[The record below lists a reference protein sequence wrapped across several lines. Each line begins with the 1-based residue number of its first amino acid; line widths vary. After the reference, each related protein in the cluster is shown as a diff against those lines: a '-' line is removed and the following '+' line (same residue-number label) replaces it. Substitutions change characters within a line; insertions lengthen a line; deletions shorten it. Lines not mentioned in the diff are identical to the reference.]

1 MEISGN
7 DLGMKAHK
15 AFHQH
20 LGMSGQIKTDILKA
34 MVENLD
40 IFKREIIIE
49 NQKDLKQGK
58 IDGLS
63 TAMLDRLLLDEKKI
77 EKIKE
82 AIENIISLSDPI
94 GMIEYSFNTVEGLVI
109 HQERV
114 PIGVILIIFESRP
127 NIVPEIAA
135 LSLKSGNACILRGGK
150 EAIRSNVILGKVICE
165 SLKKVGVNKNLIQI
179 IDTPD
184 KKLVTSLLQAG
195 DFIDLVI
202 PRGGKGLIEFVSKN
216 SVIPVVKHDD
226 GICHTYIHH
235 DASEESSINIA
246 LNAKIARPGVCNAM
260 ETLLIHRDFSHQ
272 EKLINAFREKKVE
285 LRVDET
291 LKSKYPFAKLATEE
305 DWRSEYLDLILSV
318 KQVKDLDEAINWINE
333 YGSHHSDAIVT
344 NSIDA
349 AQQFQNKVDS
359 ACVFV
364 NASTRFAD
372 GGCFGLGAEVGIST
386 QKLHCR
392 GPMGLKDLTSLKYKI
407 LGKGQ
412 VRN

>member
-1 MEISGN
+1 MTGN
-7 DLGMKAHK
+7 ILGAKARE
-15 AFHQH
+15 AFHQY
-20 LGMSGQIKTDILKA
+20 LGATGQTKTNILKKIIN
-34 MVENLD
+34 NLGV
-40 IFKREIIIE
+40 FKNEIISE

-63 TAMLDRLLLDEKKI
+63 DAMLDRLLLDEAKI

-82 AIENIISLSDPI
+82 SIETIINLPDPV
-94 GMIEYSFNTVEGLVI
+94 GKVEYSINTDEGLVI

-150 EAIRSNVILGKVICE
+150 EAIHSNIVLGKVICE
-165 SLKKVGVNKNLIQI
+165 SLKKANINENLIQVVG
-179 IDTPD
+179 TP
-184 KKLVTSLLQAG
+184 KRELVSSLLQAN

-202 PRGGKGLIEFVSKN
+202 PRGGKGLIQFVSKN
-216 SVIPVVKHDD
+216 STIPVVKHDD

-235 DASEESSINIA
+235 DADEKLAINIA
-246 LNAKIARPGVCNAM
+246 LNAKVSRPGVCNAM
-260 ETLLIHRDFSHQ
+260 ETLLINQDFPHQ
-272 EKLINAFREKKVE
+272 EKLITAFREKKVE

-291 LKSKYPFAKLATEE
+291 LKKKYNFAKLAREQ
-305 DWRSEYLDLILSV
+305 DWKTEYLDLVLNV
-318 KQVKDLDEAINWINE
+318 KQVKNVDEAVNWINE
-333 YGSHHSDAIVT
+333 YGSHHSDAIIT
-344 NSIDA
+344 SNIDVA
-349 AQQFQNKVDS
+349 GYFQNKVDS

-364 NASTRFAD
+364 NTSTRFAD

-392 GPMGLKDLTSLKYKI
+392 GPMGLKDLTSLKYKVF
-407 LGKGQ
+407 GKGQ
-412 VRN
+412 IRN

>member
-1 MEISGN
+1 MTGN
-7 DLGMKAHK
+7 ILGAKARE
-15 AFHQH
+15 AFHQY
-20 LGMSGQIKTDILKA
+20 LGATGQTKTNILKKIIN
-34 MVENLD
+34 NLGV
-40 IFKREIIIE
+40 FKNEIISE

-63 TAMLDRLLLDEKKI
+63 DAMLDRLLLDEAKI

-82 AIENIISLSDPI
+82 SIETIINLPDPV
-94 GMIEYSFNTVEGLVI
+94 GKVEYSINTDEGLVI

-150 EAIRSNVILGKVICE
+150 EAIHSNIVLGKVICE
-165 SLKKVGVNKNLIQI
+165 SLKKANINENLIQVVG
-179 IDTPD
+179 TP
-184 KKLVTSLLQAG
+184 KRELVSSLLQAN

-202 PRGGKGLIEFVSKN
+202 PRGGKGLIQFVSKN
-216 SVIPVVKHDD
+216 STIPVVKHDD

-235 DASEESSINIA
+235 DADEKLAINIA
-246 LNAKIARPGVCNAM
+246 LNAKVSRPGVCNAM
-260 ETLLIHRDFSHQ
+260 ETLLINQDFPHQ

-291 LKSKYPFAKLATEE
+291 LKKKYNFAKLAREQ
-305 DWRSEYLDLILSV
+305 DWKTEYLDLVLNV
-318 KQVKDLDEAINWINE
+318 KQVKNVDEAVNWINE
-333 YGSHHSDAIVT
+333 YGSHHSDAIIT
-344 NSIDA
+344 SNIDVA
-349 AQQFQNKVDS
+349 GYFQNKVDS

-364 NASTRFAD
+364 NTSTRFAD

-392 GPMGLKDLTSLKYKI
+392 GPMGLKDLTSLKYKVF
-407 LGKGQ
+407 GKGQ
-412 VRN
+412 IRN